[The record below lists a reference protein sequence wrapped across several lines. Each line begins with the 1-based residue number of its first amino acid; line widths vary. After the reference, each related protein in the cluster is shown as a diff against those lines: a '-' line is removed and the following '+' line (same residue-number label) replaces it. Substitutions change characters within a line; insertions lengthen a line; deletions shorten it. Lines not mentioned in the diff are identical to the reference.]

1 VSTVTRATVPA
12 FGLSAAEFF
21 VLPLGGSFLAGQ
33 IHRCFQLARWLRFA
47 LSPITC
53 RPDFPVVARSG
64 VDLAFCSCHYQL
76 ALSVRERPGSAFH
89 TLRQVEAHNLVL
101 GYNPRSS
108 FTEFN
113 FAAAFFGLRLGA
125 RLNIFFPTTA
135 PALFFGQVLSSLV
148 SVRINHC
155 LCCLIL

>member
-1 VSTVTRATVPA
+1 
-12 FGLSAAEFF
+12 
-21 VLPLGGSFLAGQ
+21 
-33 IHRCFQLARWLRFA
+33 
-47 LSPITC
+47 
-53 RPDFPVVARSG
+53 
-64 VDLAFCSCHYQL
+64 
-76 ALSVRERPGSAFH
+76 
-89 TLRQVEAHNLVL
+89 VEAHNLVL

-155 LCCLIL
+155 LCFVIELLDQKTRVFLVLVVLL